1 MVESGGNRGRSL
13 AAVAAAGMVT
23 LLGVAGCTSGG
34 GDTQSSG
41 VRDTSTNVPFTA
53 CTPETCAGNLD
64 GIQFEIVMP
73 ARWNGT
79 LLMYSPDSPERDT
92 SGASTASIPEV
103 APGWAA
109 QSRAVADG
117 LSGQGY
123 ALAGLSNPGTGWPVD
138 TQVAAMGKLRDHFQS
153 RIGQP
158 NRVYTWGQGVGAVS
172 SVVAAEQQEWV
183 NGSAPMCGLLAGLNP
198 NYDLALDASYLVKSL
213 LYPKM
218 KLTNFA
224 SAAEAAKTYREAMA
238 AVRKAAADV
247 YGPGGMQLAVIAAAG
262 EIPTKNAANSGSG
275 MRGKAAT
282 VPEALAAI
290 LARSTVGRFE
300 VEQQVG
306 GNPSTNVDTDYSA
319 RVTASE
325 REVLAIFDKK
335 AVDRYLTV
343 VGRGKRVAADPAAR
357 ETASKLGTPTGQVRV
372 PTVTL
377 HTEFDARA
385 IVQNESM
392 LAISAARAGADQ
404 SRMLKINVTS
414 PPSSYPEKGSV
425 PYGAGH
431 CNFTPQSIQGT
442 IAIVNDMVRDDIYPT
457 TVNTARL
464 LGVESG
470 FNPDYRLRQWPA
482 GPDRPASATPPAA
495 GAESPAVGG
504 SPAPESE

>member
-1 MVESGGNRGRSL
+1 LR
-13 AAVAAAGMVT
+13 AAVAAVGALA
-23 LLGVAGCTSGG
+23 LLGVAGCSSGD
-34 GDTQSSG
+34 GDAQSST

-53 CTPETCAGNLD
+53 CTPEACSGNLD
-64 GIQFEIVMP
+64 GFQFEIVMP

-92 SGASTASIPEV
+92 SGASTASVSEV

-109 QSRAVADG
+109 QSRAVADA
-117 LSGQGY
+117 LAGQGY
-123 ALAGLSNPGTGWPVD
+123 ALAGLSTPGTGWPVD
-138 TQVAAMGKLRDHFQS
+138 AQVAAMGKLRDHFQS
-153 RIGQP
+153 SIGRP
-158 NRVYTWGQGVGAVS
+158 NRVYTWGQGVGAAS

-183 NGSAPMCGLLAGLNP
+183 SGSAPMCGLLAGVNP
-198 NYDLALDASYLVKSL
+198 NYDLALDAAYLVKSL
-213 LYPKM
+213 LYRKM

-224 SAAEAAKTYREAMA
+224 SAAEATKTYREAMA

-275 MRGKAAT
+275 MRGKSVT

-290 LARSTVGRFE
+290 LARSTIGRFE
-300 VEQQVG
+300 IEQQFG
-306 GNPSTNVDTDYSA
+306 GNPSTNVGTDYSA

-335 AVDRYLTV
+335 SVDRYLAIAA
-343 VGRGKRVAADPAAR
+343 RGQRVAADPAAR
-357 ETASKLGTPTGQVRV
+357 EAAAKSGSPTGQVRV

-377 HTEFDARA
+377 HTEYDARA

-414 PPSSYPEKGSV
+414 PPSSYPEKGPV
-425 PYGAGH
+425 TYGAGH
-431 CNFTPQSIQGT
+431 CNFTPQSILGT
-442 IAIVNDMVRDDIYPT
+442 ITIVNDMVRDDIYPT
-457 TVNTARL
+457 AVNTARL

-470 FNPDYRLRQWPA
+470 YNPDYRLRQWPA
-482 GPDRPASATPPAA
+482 GPDRPATAAPPG
-495 GAESPAVGG
+495 GAESPAADG